1 MKKIVLLVM
10 FFSIICFTAESALPS
25 LDRSASKAKVNKT
38 TVSSD
43 TSSSTAIDAQ
53 AASTEDLDTTTSN
66 QEQASQTTETSLAN
80 LPNGKAYIGV
90 STFLSLR
97 DEPFGTVLTRLYN
110 NDEVLI
116 VNRKGD
122 WYEIESEKGSGWIYG
137 KCVFDSPNSNPSTAA
152 SDTANLYDTN
162 NETDNNSETNKKS
175 GTYNYF
181 TFKNPGDYTLH
192 FSSTTTSNSTTVTDA
207 TKATDSIKTSSSQK
221 TTKTK
226 AKKST
231 SKKTSTKKTTTAK
244 KSSDTKKSSG
254 GSIQK
259 KIVQAAKDIVKKY
272 SKKGSF
278 PYAAGTNGGR
288 LGCAQ
293 VATTVL
299 KKAGVLKKTSLGC
312 KQTLSML
319 KQAGWKKAKVP
330 PYKAG
335 DVIFW
340 TTYKAGA
347 SHVGIIMENGNNA
360 QAMSNSSSQRR
371 PRYHKAN
378 YAKVYCVMRKS

>member
-1 MKKIVLLVM
+1 MKKENIVKKIVLLVM

-38 TVSSD
+38 AASSD
-43 TSSSTAIDAQ
+43 TGNSTVIEAQSASSEVIDT
-53 AASTEDLDTTTSN
+53 STSN
-66 QEQASQTTETSLAN
+66 TNQTTQTAQTSLAT
-80 LPNGKAYIGV
+80 LPNGKAYVWV
-90 STFLSLR
+90 SSFLSVR
-97 DEPFGTVLTRLYN
+97 DEPFGTVLARLYN

-116 VNRKGD
+116 VNSNGD
-122 WYEIESEKGSGWIYG
+122 WYEIESDKGSGWIYG
-137 KCVFDSPNSNPSTAA
+137 KCVFDTPNSNPSTAA
-152 SDTANLYDTN
+152 SDTASISN
-162 NETDNNSETNKKS
+162 TDNNSTNKSS
-175 GTYNYF
+175 GTYNYYSF
-181 TFKNPGDYTLH
+181 TNPGEYKLNY
-192 FSSTTTSNSTTVTDA
+192 STTTTANS
-207 TKATDSIKTSSSQK
+207 Q
-221 TTKTK
+221 KTK
-226 AKKST
+226 AKKT
-231 SKKTSTKKTTTAK
+231 TTTKKTTTNKTTTTAK
-244 KSSDTKKSSG
+244 KTDTKKSTKSS
-254 GSIQK
+254 GSIQS

-278 PYAAGTNGGR
+278 PYAPGLKGGR

-299 KKAGVLKKTSLGC
+299 KKAGVLKKTSNGC

-340 TTYKAGA
+340 TTYKPGA
-347 SHVGIIMENGNNA
+347 SHVGIIMENGKNV
-360 QAMSNSSSQRR
+360 QAMSNSSSERR
-371 PRYHKAN
+371 PRFHKAN

>member
-1 MKKIVLLVM
+1 MKKIILLVM
-10 FFSIICFTAESALPS
+10 FFCVISFVAESALPR
-25 LDRSASKAKVNKT
+25 LDKAASSAKV
-38 TVSSD
+38 SSAE
-43 TSSSTAIDAQ
+43 TESSSSTVVENDS
-53 AASTEDLDTTTSN
+53 STNSNSPTTSS
-66 QEQASQTTETSLAN
+66 QDSQTTETSLAK

-90 STFLSLR
+90 STFLSVR
-97 DEPFGTVLTRLYN
+97 DEPFGSVLAQLHN

-137 KCVFDSPNSNPSTAA
+137 KCVFDSPNSNPSTTA
-152 SDTANLYDTN
+152 SDTAII
-162 NETDNNSETNKKS
+162 DNTNSETNNNG

-181 TFKNPGDYTLH
+181 TFKTPGDYTLH
-192 FSSTTTSNSTTVTDA
+192 MNTTTTSDETTASNA
-207 TKATDSIKTSSSQK
+207 TKSSSSQK
-221 TTKTK
+221 TKTTKTK
-226 AKKST
+226 TKKST
-231 SKKTSTKKTTTAK
+231 TKKTSTKKTTTAK
-244 KSSDTKKSSG
+244 KSSDSKKSTSG
-254 GSIQK
+254 GTLQK

-278 PYAAGTNGGR
+278 PYASGTKGGR

-319 KQAGWKKAKVP
+319 KQAGWKKTKVP

-347 SHVGIIMENGNNA
+347 SHVGIIMESGNNV

-378 YAKVYCVMRKS
+378 YAKIYCVMRKS